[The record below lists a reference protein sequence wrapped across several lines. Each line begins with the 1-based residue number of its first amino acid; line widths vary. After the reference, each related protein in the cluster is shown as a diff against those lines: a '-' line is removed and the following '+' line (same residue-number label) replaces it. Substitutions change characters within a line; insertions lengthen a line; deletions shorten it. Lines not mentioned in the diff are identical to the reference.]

1 MTCYA
6 STSKTLGL
14 LLLSVLLIGASA
26 LCTILPTLPAQLLGW
41 TGIAVFGLGFLLAL
55 RRLVQQEP
63 LVIIDEQKIE
73 DRRAGWR
80 IPWQDVD
87 TVRISRLP
95 SSRCLSIEI
104 SDDAVHEVEAA
115 GFGARLHQAMGRWLP
130 GVSVSPV
137 TIAFRELRPG
147 LEAAWAH
154 IQQLEPD
161 RTP

>member
-63 LVIIDEQKIE
+63 LVIIDDNKIE
-73 DRRAGWR
+73 DRRAGWQ
-80 IPWQDVD
+80 IPWS
-87 TVRISRLP
+87 TVEAVRVNRVP
-95 SSRCLSIEI
+95 SLRCLYIEVKDGATSEI
-104 SDDAVHEVEAA
+104 QAA
-115 GFGARLHQAMGRWLP
+115 GFGAQLHRAMARWLP
-130 GVSVSPV
+130 GFSVSPV
-137 TIAFRELRPG
+137 TIAFRELHPG